1 MAFLDNVGLRHLIA
15 RLGDLVGK
23 KNGIAPLDWQAKVP
37 FANLPEM
44 IGAEEEYSGATGT
57 VPAPQAGDQNKY
69 LKGDGT
75 WSLIDATS
83 VVFPAESPEG
93 QPTDLAAKMHTIVYT
108 SSTES
113 LNPNDYPNGT
123 IWLKQK
129 ASS

>member
-1 MAFLDNVGLRHLIA
+1 MPFLDETGLGHLIA

-23 KNGIAPLDWQAKVP
+23 RNGIAPLTSSGTVAQSYLPVMQGATEDDLGGSGIVPTPQAK
-37 FANLPEM
+37 
-44 IGAEEEYSGATGT
+44 
-57 VPAPQAGDQNKY
+57 DQNKY

-75 WSLIDATS
+75 WSLIDASS

-93 QPTDLAAKMHTIVYT
+93 QPTDLTAKMPTIVYT
-108 SSTES
+108 SSTGS
-113 LNPNDYPNGT
+113 LNPNDYPDGT